1 MTAER
6 WSVGAEAAG
15 LEALGSH
22 RSGQRARNGMVGYGR
37 VWGVGRSRT
46 PKPLENK
53 EAPPFYREFC
63 LAVLWT
69 PCLSISGQRARNGMV
84 GYGRSGGLG
93 AAGHQIGL
101 KIRRHHHV
109 IENFVGLSRGHPTF
123 PFLAKVPEIDR

>member
-22 RSGQRARNGMVGYGR
+22 R
-37 VWGVGRSRT
+37 
-46 PKPLENK
+46 
-53 EAPPFYREFC
+53 
-63 LAVLWT
+63 
-69 PCLSISGQRARNGMV
+69 SGQRARNGMV